1 MIDPIFALR
10 CRLRVEPGRSAS
22 AAFTTLVTTSAERAF
37 ELADRYRDPRS
48 AQRGLDL
55 AWTAAQIELRELN
68 TSSVDAGAFQQLA
81 GALFFSDPQLRAPET
96 ELLANRGSQPM
107 LWAVGLSGD
116 WPILLATIDSPEGL
130 PTLRQLLS
138 AHQYWRRRGMMVD
151 LVILNTRAS
160 SYLEALGDQVTATVL
175 ASSEAGMVDRPGG
188 VFVRR
193 RDLLGPEE
201 LRMLRATARV
211 HLSCDGRRLGAILE
225 SLTDATEEVKEVRL
239 PPRRPLQR
247 TLAGLV
253 ERLRIP
259 PPVAS
264 VGQAPRRAVPEDAVA
279 APEDA
284 PAPAPLLLDNGLGG
298 LDAEGGYRIRLRRLI
313 PAPGAVGKRGRQS
326 GRRVPRLGAGSR
338 LHLGGQQ
345 LLLPVD
351 ALAQRPGHGPGERR
365 RLPPG
370 RGDRRAVDPTPAPIR
385 HASAYLVRHDTGA
398 STFEHRHSDVES
410 LLTVGLADGSATRI
424 SRLRLTNHGPRAR
437 RIGVTAYVEWTLGSQ
452 REHTQHQI
460 CTEFDAARGTLFA
473 RNTFDPQFSGWVA
486 FCALSPEVHAYS
498 ADRREFLGRHGSVE
512 APAGI
517 THLSSRTGASLDPC
531 AALQCVLDLGPGE
544 SREVVVLL
552 GAAASAEMA
561 RETVDGLR
569 GPTPSAD
576 AIDRTVHGWG
586 RRLSIVQVRTPEP
599 AFDALLNRW
608 LLYQALSCRMWGRS
622 GLYQSSGA
630 YGFRDQLQDSMAFL
644 HAAPDVARAQPPAGC
659 RRQFVEGD
667 VQHWW
672 HPESG
677 RGVRTRFSDDLAWLP
692 FAVDHYVNV
701 TGDRGVLDEPVPF
714 LTMRTLQPGEQEAYD
729 LPQTSSEVGSLYE
742 HCLRALRKAST
753 RGIHALPLIGG
764 GDWNDGMNRVGP
776 EGRGESVWLAW
787 FLATTLRAFAEQ
799 SAARGEGSVATE
811 LREHAEGY
819 LAAVEEHGWDGAWY
833 RRAYDDAGVPLG
845 SSTSEECRIDSIA
858 QSWSVRRR
866 TTRAPAAGD
875 ALPGRAPG
883 GQGGSPRPLAHPAVR
898 PWTAGSRVHQGL
910 SPRGARERR
919 AVHPCRGVGGACPGG
934 GR

>member
-81 GALFFSDPQLRAPET
+81 GALFFSDPQLRAPEP

-264 VGQAPRRAVPEDAVA
+264 VGQAPGRAVPEDAVA

-298 LDAEGGYRIRLRRLI
+298 LDAEGGYRIRLRGSSLP
-313 PAPGAVGKRGRQS
+313 PAPWANVVASPEGGFLVSER
-326 GRRVPRLGAGSR
+326 GAGFTWAGSSFFYR
-338 LHLGGQQ
+338 LTPWHND
-345 LLLPVD
+345 PVTD
-351 ALAQRPGHGPGERR
+351 PVSDVVYLRDEETGE
-365 RLPPG
+365 LWT
-370 RGDRRAVDPTPAPIR
+370 PTPAPIR

-424 SRLRLTNHGPRAR
+424 LTTPLDQPRPPGTPHRGDRLRRMDAGEPARAHPASDLHRVRRCPGDPLRPERLRPPVLRLGGVLRAVPRGAGLLGGSARVPRTPWERRGSGWHRAPERPHRRVPGSVRGAPVRAR
-437 RIGVTAYVEWTLGSQ
+437 PRPGREPGGGGSPRGGGVGGDWRGRRWTDS
-452 REHTQHQI
+452 
-460 CTEFDAARGTLFA
+460 AAR
-473 RNTFDPQFSGWVA
+473 R
-486 FCALSPEVHAYS
+486 H
-498 ADRREFLGRHGSVE
+498 RR
-512 APAGI
+512 
-517 THLSSRTGASLDPC
+517 T
-531 AALQCVLDLGPGE
+531 
-544 SREVVVLL
+544 
-552 GAAASAEMA
+552 
-561 RETVDGLR
+561 
-569 GPTPSAD
+569 
-576 AIDRTVHGWG
+576 AIDRTVHGWEQ
-586 RRLSIVQVRTPEP
+586 RLSIVQVRTPEP

-644 HAAPDVARAQPPAGC
+644 HAAPDVARAHLLRAAS
-659 RRQFVEGD
+659 RQFVEGD

-729 LPQTSSEVGSLYE
+729 LPQTSAEVGSLYE

-753 RGIHALPLIGG
+753 RGIHGLPLIGG

-787 FLATTLRAFAEQ
+787 FLATTLRAFAEH
-799 SAARGEGSVATE
+799 SAARGEGSG
-811 LREHAEGY
+811 RH
-819 LAAVEEHGWDGAWY
+819 
-833 RRAYDDAGVPLG
+833 
-845 SSTSEECRIDSIA
+845 
-858 QSWSVRRR
+858 
-866 TTRAPAAGD
+866 
-875 ALPGRAPG
+875 RAPG
-883 GQGGSPRPLAHPAVR
+883 ARGGLPRR
-898 PWTAGSRVHQGL
+898 GG
-910 SPRGARERR
+910 GARLGRCLVP
-919 AVHPCRGVGGACPGG
+919 AGV
-934 GR
+934 